1 MTPRTFGDPLDR
13 VVRTFELQHIIN
25 ICIDFLVNYGLNILL
40 LPVKLETIIKWIE
53 HY

>member
-13 VVRTFELQHIIN
+13 VVRTCELPHIIN

-40 LPVKLETIIKWIE
+40 LPVKLATNLK
-53 HY
+53 